1 MAQDP
6 VSETPERSP
15 LPGVRRP
22 IPLRVTQVFL
32 VLATLTAM
40 AYSGGTYWDTAPHVF
55 DDPSVLPRS
64 VEDFVLRC
72 RAGLSFALWLF
83 AILGAH
89 EMGHYIACRRY
100 RIAATWPYF
109 LPAPFFLFGTFGA
122 VIRIRAPIPDRRA
135 LFDVAFA
142 GPLAGF
148 VVAVTAL
155 AVGVT
160 LAVAVPSD
168 LASQGGHVYS
178 LPWIGGW
185 IAEALRPGETLMM
198 NGTLAAA
205 WAGFLVTVLNLFPA
219 GQLDGG
225 HIAYA
230 VSRSF
235 HRWMSVGAIVL
246 AAGTVTFSFA
256 TGQPPAYLLWLG
268 VLLWMRNR
276 HPPLWTEQAS
286 LGRARTWLA
295 ALAVLIFVL
304 CFTWFPLRLLG

>member
-1 MAQDP
+1 M
-6 VSETPERSP
+6 
-15 LPGVRRP
+15 
-22 IPLRVTQVFL
+22 QVFL
-32 VLATLTAM
+32 VFATFAAM

-55 DDPSVLPRS
+55 DDPSLLPRS

-72 RAGLSFALWLF
+72 RAGLPFALWLF

-100 RIAATWPYF
+100 HIAATWPYF

-155 AVGVT
+155 TAGVT
-160 LAVAVPSD
+160 VAVAVPAD
-168 LASQGGHVYS
+168 LASQGGYVYS
-178 LPWIGGW
+178 LPWVGVW
-185 IAEALRPGETLMM
+185 IAQALRPGEVLMM

-205 WAGFLVTVLNLFPA
+205 WAGFLITVLNLFPA

-235 HRWMSVGAIVL
+235 HRWMSVGAIAL
-246 AAGTVTFSFA
+246 AAGTVILALRS
-256 TGQPPAYLLWLG
+256 GQPPAYLLWLG
-268 VLLWMRNR
+268 VLLWMRAR
-276 HPPLWTEQAS
+276 HPPLWMEQPS
-286 LGRARTWLA
+286 LGRSRLA
-295 ALAVLIFVL
+295 FAVVALLIFAL
-304 CFTWFPLRLLG
+304 CFTWFPIRFLD

>member
-1 MAQDP
+1 M
-6 VSETPERSP
+6 
-15 LPGVRRP
+15 
-22 IPLRVTQVFL
+22 QVFFVL
-32 VLATLTAM
+32 VTFVCM
-40 AYSGGTYWDTAPHVF
+40 AYSGGTYWDTAPHVL
-55 DDPSVLPRS
+55 DDPSLMPRD

-72 RAGLSFALWLF
+72 RAGMPFALWLF

-89 EMGHYIACRRY
+89 EMGHYLACRRY

-148 VVAVTAL
+148 VVVVTAL
-155 AVGVT
+155 TVGVT
-160 LAVAVPSD
+160 VAVAVPTD
-168 LASQGGHVYS
+168 LASQGGYVYS
-178 LPWIGGW
+178 LPWVGGW
-185 IAEALRPGETLMM
+185 ITQALRPGETLMM

-205 WAGFLVTVLNLFPA
+205 WAGFLITVLNLFPA

-235 HRWMSVGAIVL
+235 HRWMSVGAIAL
-246 AAGTVTFSFA
+246 AAGTIVHA
-256 TGQPPAYLLWLG
+256 LREGQPPAYMLWLG

-276 HPPLWTEQAS
+276 HPPLWMEHPS
-286 LGRARTWLA
+286 LGRGRLALA
-295 ALAVLIFVL
+295 ALALLIFAL
-304 CFTWFPLRLLG
+304 CFTWFPVRFLD

>member
-1 MAQDP
+1 VIPAQP
-6 VSETPERSP
+6 V
-15 LPGVRRP
+15 VWRP
-22 IPLRVTQVFL
+22 IPLRATQVFL
-32 VLATLTAM
+32 VLATFAGM
-40 AYSGGTYWDTAPHVF
+40 AYSGGTYWDVAPHVL
-55 DDPSVLPRS
+55 DDPSLLPRS
-64 VEDFVLRC
+64 VADLVLRC
-72 RAGLSFALWLF
+72 RAGVPFALWLF

-109 LPAPFFLFGTFGA
+109 LPAPLFLFGTFGA

-135 LFDVAFA
+135 LFDVAVA

-155 AVGVT
+155 TVGISV
-160 LAVAVPSD
+160 AVAAPAD
-168 LASQGGHVYS
+168 LVAQGGYAYS

-185 IAEALRPGETLMM
+185 IAEALRPGETLTM

-205 WAGFLVTVLNLFPA
+205 WAGFLITVLNLFPA

-235 HRWMSVGAIVL
+235 HRWMSMGAIAL
-246 AAGTVTFSFA
+246 AAGTVIYA
-256 TGQPPAYLLWLG
+256 VKDGQPPAYMLWLA

-276 HPPLWTEQAS
+276 HPPLWMEHPS
-286 LGRARTWLA
+286 LGRGRLGLA
-295 ALAVLIFVL
+295 ALALLIFVL
-304 CFTWFPLRLLG
+304 CFTWLPVRFLD